1 MTSPIS
7 SLSHPSTNRFTVLV
21 VDDHPMVAEVIGS
34 RPVVG
39 SSIGFVTT
47 GTDAIE
53 RCRRMR
59 PDVVVLD
66 LGLPDVDGFEVVQ
79 RVRDGAESSP
89 KFLVVSGYE
98 SPEIL
103 LRSMRLGVDGFRE
116 KSVRVEEIAAAVE
129 LVAGGGQAFTASQQ
143 AQVRPLMARLTVRS
157 REAASLAA
165 TLTPRERQLLHLVVR
180 GHTNRQCARRLGVAE
195 RTVESHL
202 FKVYAKLGASTRIAA
217 VQRALSLNLVDLTA
231 APSVLVS
238 VGP

>member
-21 VDDHPMVAEVIGS
+21 VDDHPMVAEVIAMACAE
-34 RPVVG
+34 RRALDV
-39 SSIGFVTT
+39 IGFVTT

-98 SPEIL
+98 SPEIV

-116 KSVRVEEIAAAVE
+116 KSV
-129 LVAGGGQAFTASQQ
+129 
-143 AQVRPLMARLTVRS
+143 
-157 REAASLAA
+157 
-165 TLTPRERQLLHLVVR
+165 
-180 GHTNRQCARRLGVAE
+180 
-195 RTVESHL
+195 
-202 FKVYAKLGASTRIAA
+202 
-217 VQRALSLNLVDLTA
+217 
-231 APSVLVS
+231 
-238 VGP
+238 